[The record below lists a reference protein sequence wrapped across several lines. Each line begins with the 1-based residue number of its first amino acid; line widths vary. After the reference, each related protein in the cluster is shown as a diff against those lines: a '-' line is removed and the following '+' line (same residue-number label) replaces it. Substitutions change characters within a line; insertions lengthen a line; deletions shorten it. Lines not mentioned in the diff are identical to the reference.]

1 MKKIILFTIG
11 LALLIGPVVFFGSW
25 AVAAGDG
32 APIVLVMFLFLGGWL
47 PMLGSIWF
55 FRLARQL

>member
-32 APIVLVMFLFLGGWL
+32 APIVLVMFLFLGGCSQCWA
-47 PMLGSIWF
+47 PSGFSD
-55 FRLARQL
+55 